1 MSGND
6 KIPKPS
12 EINADNIIKPNFE
25 ELSEEHRQAYEEYK
39 KAREEKEMKEFL
51 AKYKKDRQ
59 GNITPVGEIKFPP
72 LHDEQVKPSISNTFS
87 PEVWAEIDSRIT
99 DSNNLLY
106 QIFLENSNAKNSM
119 PQSSSGNVGVPVTA
133 GIPIQLYLFHRRLP
147 CR

>member
-39 KAREEKEMKEFL
+39 KAREEKEMQEFV
-51 AKYKKDRQ
+51 AKFKKDRQ

-72 LHDEQVKPSISNTFS
+72 LHDEQVKPSVSNTFS
-87 PEVWAEIDSRIT
+87 PEVWAEIDSLIT

-106 QIFLENSNAKNSM
+106 QIFLENSNAKNIM

-133 GIPIQLYLFHRRLP
+133 EIPSPTLP
-147 CR
+147 IS